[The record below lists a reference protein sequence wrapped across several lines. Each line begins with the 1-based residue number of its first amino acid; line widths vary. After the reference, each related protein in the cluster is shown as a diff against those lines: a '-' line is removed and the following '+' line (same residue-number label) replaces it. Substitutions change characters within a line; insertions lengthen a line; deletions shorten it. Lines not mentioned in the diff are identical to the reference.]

1 MDLPSDRE
9 IECHVYAFP
18 LTRGHAC
25 TGVSPGSHCWAGAA
39 RTLFWIDPAER
50 IVVVAMTQALGAE
63 QYRNRLGIVVYGA
76 LVDGEEGEWR
86 PVRGSRGTGGR
97 GSCAG

>member
-9 IECHVYAFP
+9 VKREHVYSLA
-18 LTRGHAC
+18 LHAGTLC
-25 TGVSPGSHCWAGAA
+25 AGVSPGSHCWAGAA

-63 QYRNRLGIVVYGA
+63 QYRNRLGNVVYGA

-86 PVRGSRGTGGR
+86 QWLLPRQEQPRL
-97 GSCAG
+97 